1 MSTLTSI
8 SIKPI
13 SIVCLLVISFISII
27 LKLYL
32 IDFSFPVSSDAL
44 GYLLMSISYT
54 NDDYSQIS
62 YRGSGWPLFV
72 SMFYQFLDTNK
83 FEIYSNLIRIVSL
96 GISTLTI
103 PLMFLVSR
111 KFFNQRYSLV
121 CASLFAFEPHLN
133 RNAGL
138 GLSEPIFIA
147 VVLLSFLFILNKN
160 SKLIIPSLLFSGLA
174 SRSYTL

>member
-1 MSTLTSI
+1 MNVLSSL

-13 SIVCLLVISFISII
+13 SIICLVIISCISII

-32 IDFSFPVSSDAL
+32 IDFSFPVSSDTL

-72 SMFYQFLDTNK
+72 SVFYQFLDDSK

-96 GISTLTI
+96 GVSTLTI
-103 PLMFLVSR
+103 PLVFLVSR
-111 KFFNQRYSLV
+111 KFFDQKYALV

-147 VVLLSFLFILNKN
+147 VVLLSFLFI
-160 SKLIIPSLLFSGLA
+160 
-174 SRSYTL
+174 